1 MSQQNG
7 ESGPSAGP
15 SLLDSD
21 ERFQSLL
28 DAAADY
34 AIIVL
39 DPGLRVADWNSGAER
54 LMGWPAS
61 EIVGKPA
68 SLLLPAMPIQDSRQQ
83 AARCIRRDGSGFPAQ
98 VTIRTFHDANGSV
111 RAHAVVIRETNTGTQ
126 VADGA
131 MLHEAWVASVLAS
144 AMDAIITVDS
154 AQQIVAFNKAAEAMF
169 RCSAAEVL
177 GGKLERLIPHRLRA
191 AHARH
196 VGDFAATG
204 VTSRTMGHLGTL
216 SGLRS
221 NGGEFPIEA
230 SISQAE
236 IGGKKLFTV
245 ILRDITQRKRAEE
258 RQSLLLLEL
267 AHRVKNTLAIVH
279 SIVAQTRRFAA
290 PEAFHDSLT
299 GRLVALG
306 GAHDLLT
313 ASEWAGATLADV
325 VAFAFAPYEVGAAA
339 QRWTAGGPAIW
350 LASNEAVTLSLV
362 FHELAANAA
371 KYGSLS
377 GGDGTVSVEWTLDP
391 DTQPTAVAILW
402 REQGGPVVAP
412 PGTRGFGSRLIQQA
426 ITHELAGEAELTF
439 PPAGAE
445 CRLRLPLSPKV
456 SVRQ

>member
-7 ESGPSAGP
+7 ESGPSTGP

-28 DAAADY
+28 DTAADY

-54 LMGWPAS
+54 LLGWPSS

-98 VTIRTFHDANGSV
+98 VTIRTFHDANGIA
-111 RAHAVVIRETNTGTQ
+111 RAHAVVIRDTNKGTQ
-126 VADGA
+126 AAGSA
-131 MLHEAWVASVLAS
+131 MNREAWVASVLAS

-154 AQQIVAFNKAAEAMF
+154 AQQILAFNNAAEAMF
-169 RCSAAEVL
+169 HCSAAEVL
-177 GGKLERLIPHRLRA
+177 GGPLERLIPHRLRE

-196 VGDFAATG
+196 VGGFAATG

-236 IGGKKLFTV
+236 IDGKKLFTV

-279 SIVAQTRRFAA
+279 SLVAQTSRFAA

-306 GAHDLLT
+306 SAHDLLT

-325 VAFAFAPYEVGAAA
+325 VAFAFAPYETAAA
-339 QRWTAGGPAIW
+339 QRWTTTGPRIW

-371 KYGSLS
+371 KYGSFS

-391 DTQPTAVAILW
+391 EIGPTTVSILW
-402 REQGGPVVAP
+402 REDGGPVVAP
-412 PGTRGFGSRLIQQA
+412 PSAWGFGSRLIQQA

-439 PPAGAE
+439 PPAGVE

-456 SVRQ
+456 NVQQ